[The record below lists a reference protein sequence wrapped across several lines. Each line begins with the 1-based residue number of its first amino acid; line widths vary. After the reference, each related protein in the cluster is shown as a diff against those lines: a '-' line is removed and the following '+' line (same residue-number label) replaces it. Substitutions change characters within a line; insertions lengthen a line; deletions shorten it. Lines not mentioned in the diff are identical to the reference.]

1 MMKGIGLDV
10 DLIENDDPI
19 NLQFS
24 QNGFESKQFM
34 VNIGSTLL
42 FVVGYLVLWLLL
54 LFLCRIHSFSPKLL
68 QLKTILEKALMWS
81 QSINLLISQF
91 TPLILS
97 SLINIL
103 NMNFKGETVSRMS
116 AYWSIIII
124 IATMG
129 SVIAIIVRLILL
141 SKNMNDESVKEFN

>member
-1 MMKGIGLDV
+1 MKGIGLDV

-42 FVVGYLVLWLLL
+42 FVVGYFALWLFLLL
-54 LFLCRIHSFSPKLL
+54 LWRIHSFSPKLL

-81 QSINLLISQF
+81 
-91 TPLILS
+91 
-97 SLINIL
+97 
-103 NMNFKGETVSRMS
+103 
-116 AYWSIIII
+116 
-124 IATMG
+124 
-129 SVIAIIVRLILL
+129 
-141 SKNMNDESVKEFN
+141 